1 MPEEHSRFGYS
12 AVSCFEQCPYKYQ
25 LTYLNELKTI
35 PSADPTDALLLGTAM
50 HTGIEKDIQTAVN
63 EYIMSYPVITDEII
77 NETIKIEYLLPIV
90 KKMLPE
96 GAHELQ
102 IKDKNFIG
110 TMDLIVPAH
119 LTMEEKD
126 DICWECGKECNE
138 ECSGRCRYGKYKGF
152 YDLYDFKYSNNWI
165 RYQDSRQLHIY
176 KYYFEKTH
184 PGKRI
189 RSMYFVMIPK
199 VQIRQKKTEDIF
211 QFRMRLVKE
220 LDKVKDEVKIY
231 PITYDSTKVIEHL
244 EICQNILTTTTF
256 EKHPTKLCGWC
267 EYKKFCEEKDGID
280 MLPSIER
287 VQTNMSENKKI
298 WIYGAPF
305 SGKTTVCDDA
315 PTPLN
320 LNTDGNVKGVTMARL
335 PIKNTVIGRQ
345 IKPAW
350 EVFKDAIDDLEKGSD
365 FETVV
370 VDLLEDTYESCRLYM
385 YEQLGISHESDD
397 SFRAWDKVRTE
408 FLSTI
413 KRLMNL
419 PYNIV
424 LISHEDTSKDIT
436 KKSGDKITAIKPNI
450 QDKIANKIAGMVD
463 VVCRVVVDERD
474 ERHLSFKT
482 DGVQFGGGRLKGITT
497 NQIPLSWDAVEE
509 FYKSLDGEKPK
520 RRTAGPEVVDDTAK
534 PESEPETV
542 ETAKVDEPPFE
553 PDEPETTETP
563 RRRARRTETAEPE
576 PTETP
581 EVEEQPKRR
590 VRRTRG

>member
-96 GAHELQ
+96 GTHELQ

-110 TMDLIVPAH
+110 TMDLLVPVG
-119 LTMEEKD
+119 D
-126 DICWECGKECNE
+126 D
-138 ECSGRCRYGKYKGF
+138 SF
-152 YDLYDFKYSNNWI
+152 DLYDFKYSNNWI

-189 RSMYFVMIPK
+189 RNMYFVMIPK

-267 EYKKFCEEKDGID
+267 EYKNFCEEKDGID

-298 WIYGAPF
+298 WIYEHRSA
-305 SGKTTVCDDA
+305 
-315 PTPLN
+315 
-320 LNTDGNVKGVTMARL
+320 
-335 PIKNTVIGRQ
+335 
-345 IKPAW
+345 
-350 EVFKDAIDDLEKGSD
+350 
-365 FETVV
+365 
-370 VDLLEDTYESCRLYM
+370 
-385 YEQLGISHESDD
+385 
-397 SFRAWDKVRTE
+397 VRPQCV
-408 FLSTI
+408 
-413 KRLMNL
+413 MM
-419 PYNIV
+419 
-424 LISHEDTSKDIT
+424 H
-436 KKSGDKITAIKPNI
+436 
-450 QDKIANKIAGMVD
+450 Q
-463 VVCRVVVDERD
+463 
-474 ERHLSFKT
+474 HH
-482 DGVQFGGGRLKGITT
+482 
-497 NQIPLSWDAVEE
+497 
-509 FYKSLDGEKPK
+509 
-520 RRTAGPEVVDDTAK
+520 
-534 PESEPETV
+534 
-542 ETAKVDEPPFE
+542 
-553 PDEPETTETP
+553 
-563 RRRARRTETAEPE
+563 
-576 PTETP
+576 
-581 EVEEQPKRR
+581 
-590 VRRTRG
+590 